1 LAVYFTKEK
10 LDQIQAEYEAGNRSS
25 NKLTLEINYDII
37 VNQDSHYIFDEL
49 VLEIADAMEKNGTE
63 ILSAMHTTGNF
74 YDELAIFEQEFGSR
88 ITIISVNVPS

>member
-1 LAVYFTKEK
+1 MIFSKER
-10 LDQIQAEYEAGNRSS
+10 LDQIQAEYEAGNRSD

-37 VNQDSHYIFDEL
+37 VHQEAHYIFDEL
-49 VLEIADAMEKNGTE
+49 VIEIADAMEKNGIE

-88 ITIISVNVPS
+88 ITIIPVNITN